1 MSDWRKRNCKY
12 LVISPKYPGESYSS
26 SNNYAMSFACKPV
39 SLVNG
44 PVKTGGIQKMKQ
56 LLFIAIIFTFIS
68 GSYIYIPSIA
78 NAETISKEE
87 TTTVATRKF
96 AVDKKENVKASDESA
111 DITNIEKKLLARLV
125 HAEAKGEP
133 FAGKVAVA
141 DVVLNRLDD
150 KQFPDTVESV
160 IYEKNAFQPVQNGS
174 IDKAADKESMEAV
187 EEALNNGKENK
198 ELLYF
203 YNPDTATSDW
213 IFTRQVIK
221 HIGNHAFSI

>member
-1 MSDWRKRNCKY
+1 MSNWRKRNCKY
-12 LVISPKYPGESYSS
+12 LVISPKYPGKYYSS
-26 SNNYAMSFACKPV
+26 SNNYAMSFVCKPV
-39 SLVNG
+39 SLVYG

-111 DITNIEKKLLARLV
+111 DITNNEKKLLARLV

-213 IFTRQVIK
+213 IFTRKVIK